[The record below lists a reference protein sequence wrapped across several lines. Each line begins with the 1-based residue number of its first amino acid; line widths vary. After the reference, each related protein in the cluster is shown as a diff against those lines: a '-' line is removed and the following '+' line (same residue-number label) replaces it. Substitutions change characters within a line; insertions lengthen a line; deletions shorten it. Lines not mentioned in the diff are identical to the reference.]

1 MSVTWFRSTMED
13 RSTYEFLSSSSE
25 EYVTFHTSTVSSVKV
40 TNCSLNIYR
49 DIYSIA
55 MFNFTRDDNGY
66 YWCQLAINNTYRQP
80 SHYVWL
86 YASQSYLTCGSPLFY
101 QYFRSSP
108 LNESRCAQYVA
119 NTFPLITPT
128 LLTTLT
134 SLLPT
139 QSQTT
144 SSAASSNER
153 LLLYV
158 FGSFSALLLITLLG
172 VLLLAFLFALYVHHL
187 RRKTSKLVVFMA

>member
-1 MSVTWFRSTMED
+1 MED

-25 EYVTFHTSTVSSVKV
+25 EYATLRVSTVSSVKV

-49 DIYSIA
+49 DIYSIV

-66 YWCQLAINNTYRQP
+66 YWCQLAINSTYRQP
-80 SHYVWL
+80 SHYVRL

-108 LNESRCAQYVA
+108 LNETRCAQYVA

-158 FGSFSALLLITLLG
+158 LGSFKCTSAYNITGSVVASIFVCTLC
-172 VLLLAFLFALYVHHL
+172 AP
-187 RRKTSKLVVFMA
+187 SKKKD